1 MKKCASLFLLAALML
16 AGGCNDNSEVFYSV
30 SYPITR
36 IAASVTL
43 TETEP
48 DPGDGSDTGTDDST
62 GGTEGSDATD
72 GGADEGSG
80 EGNEGGNEG
89 GSEGGTEGGTEEPV
103 NPLVAQIEAE
113 VAAEAP
119 VQPGGRYTLDF
130 TRYNRG
136 PLTVET
142 NTEVGTVAGAF
153 IKEPGTTEFTCY
165 FLDEIYLCAI
175 TSYADT
181 DGLSKVLLSV
191 DLTELFQ
198 ERYPD
203 AGIESVRRL
212 EYTSTRAN

>member
-36 IAASVTL
+36 IVASVTIS
-43 TETEP
+43 ETQPE
-48 DPGDGSDTGTDDST
+48 PGDGSEAGSDDTS
-62 GGTEGSDATD
+62 GGSEGSEGSDATD
-72 GGADEGSG
+72 GGSEGGNGS
-80 EGNEGGNEG
+80 GNEGGN
-89 GSEGGTEGGTEEPV
+89 EGGTEEPV

-142 NTEVGTVAGAF
+142 NTEAGTVAGAF

-175 TSYADT
+175 SSYADT